1 MHTMTLRLLVIGWWL
16 ACMAWASKGHA
27 IEPWKANPWYWSHA
41 GQPVLLLGGSD
52 DDNLFQW
59 PEERLIPQLD
69 RIASAGGNYVR
80 NTMSDRKDA
89 GFEVY
94 AFLRRPDGKY
104 DLDQW
109 NPEYW
114 ERFDRF
120 LRETARRGIFVQI
133 EVWDR
138 FDFTDNRA
146 SDPRR
151 WEDHPFNP
159 LNNVNYT
166 REQTGLE
173 ARYPE
178 HPGQNKQP
186 FFYSTP
192 QQRNI
197 VALLKYQE
205 AFVERVLDYSLK
217 YDHVMYCIDNE
228 TRAEPQWAS
237 YWAEW
242 IRSRANKAGR
252 SVPITEMW
260 DDWDLTAKR
269 HRQTFDHP
277 ELYDFVD
284 VSQNNHNSGIR
295 HWNNFGHVRELL
307 KSRPRPINTTKT
319 YGADGNK
326 FGHSDQDAI
335 ERFWRHF
342 LGGAASMR
350 FHRPDSGLGINDK
363 AMACLRAA
371 RAVEANVPIW
381 NLQPALESLEGC
393 DENEAYAAATSNRST
408 VVVFFPA
415 SDAQRGV
422 ELKFA
427 SDETQWQVT
436 WIDIDLGVRSQRT
449 TLRGKQ
455 VVPPSAGNAS
465 AGNVVAVLRRVSE
478 PMLNGQFLEVQG
490 HRAFVYL
497 PEENKRQ
504 QPQPWVMYG
513 PTLIPNYPDEHE
525 RWLHEQLLDAGI
537 AVAGIDAGE
546 AYGSPQGCQAMDAL
560 YAHLVAKQGFTK
572 KLCLL
577 GRSRG
582 GLWMSSWAADHPS
595 LVAAFAGIY
604 PVFDLQS
611 YPGLAK
617 AAPAYGMTETQLS
630 ERLDEL
636 NPISKARGLAG
647 EAIPVFIIHGTD
659 DTVVPLEA
667 NSAALRELYVQA
679 GHTNAVRLQVVEG
692 QGHSFWPG
700 FFHSQS
706 LVDFIKDHAQ

>member
-1 MHTMTLRLLVIGWWL
+1 MRTTTLRQIVIGSLLVCATLCSQSSG
-16 ACMAWASKGHA
+16 
-27 IEPWKANPWYWSHA
+27 IEPWEANAWYWSHQ
-41 GQPVLLLGGSD
+41 GRPVLLLGGSD

-69 RIASAGGNYVR
+69 RIVSAGGNYVR

-94 AFLRRPDGKY
+94 AFQRRADGKY

-114 ERFDRF
+114 ARFSRF
-120 LRETARRGIFVQI
+120 LQETSKRGIFVQI
-133 EVWDR
+133 ELWDR

-166 REQTGLE
+166 KEQTGLE

-192 QQRNI
+192 KQRNI
-197 VALLKYQE
+197 AALLKYQA
-205 AFVERVLDYSLK
+205 AFVRKVLEHSLK

-237 YWAEW
+237 YWAEM
-242 IRSRANKAGR
+242 IRTQAMEVGQR
-252 SVPITEMW
+252 VPITEMW
-260 DDWDLTAKR
+260 DDWDLTAQR

-284 VSQNNHNSGIR
+284 VSQNNHNGGSQ
-295 HWNNFGHVRELL
+295 HWKNFQYVRGLL
-307 KSRPRPINTTKT
+307 KHQPRPINTTKT

-335 ERFWRHF
+335 ERFWRHL

-363 AMACLRAA
+363 AVACLKAA
-371 RAVEANVPIW
+371 RALTAHVPVW
-381 NLQPALESLEGC
+381 NLQPALELLGNC
-393 DENEAYAAATSNRST
+393 GENEAYAAATDNQST

-415 SDAQRGV
+415 SESQRGI

-427 SDETQWQVT
+427 SEAMQWQVT
-436 WIDIDLGVRSQRT
+436 WIDIDQGERGQRVA
-449 TLRGKQ
+449 LRGKQ
-455 VVPPSAGNAS
+455 VVPPNAGNM
-465 AGNVVAVLRRVSE
+465 VAVLRRVSE
-478 PMLNGQFLEVQG
+478 PMLSGEFFDVDG
-490 HRAFVYL
+490 RRAFVYL
-497 PEENKRQ
+497 PIESKRR

-525 RWLHEQLLDAGI
+525 RWLHQQFLAAGI
-537 AVAGIDAGE
+537 AVAGVDAGE
-546 AYGSPQGCQAMDAL
+546 AYGSPLGCEAMDAL
-560 YAHLVAKQGFTK
+560 YEQLTGQRGFSETP
-572 KLCLL
+572 CLL

-582 GLWMSSWAADHPS
+582 GLWVSSWAADHPS
-595 LVAAFAGIY
+595 RVAAIAGIY

-611 YPGLAK
+611 YPGVAK
-617 AAPAYGMTETQLS
+617 ATTAYELTQTQLS

-636 NPISKARGLAG
+636 NPISKAKVLAKNS
-647 EAIPVFIIHGTD
+647 IPIFIIQGD
-659 DTVVPLEA
+659 EDSVVPLQA
-667 NSAALRELYVQA
+667 NSMALRNLYHAA
-679 GHTNAVRLQVVEG
+679 GHGDAIDLQVVHG

-700 FFHSQS
+700 FFHNQA
-706 LVDFIKDHAQ
+706 LVDFVKTHAR